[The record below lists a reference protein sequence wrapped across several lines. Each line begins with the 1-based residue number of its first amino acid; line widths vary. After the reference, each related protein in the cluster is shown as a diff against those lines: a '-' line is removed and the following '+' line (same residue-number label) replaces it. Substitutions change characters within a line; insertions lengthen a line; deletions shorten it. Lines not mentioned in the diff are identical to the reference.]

1 MKRAGCTAALVW
13 AAWAGGEAGAH
24 AQAPTA
30 AVAQTDAA
38 QTEAQEAAPLPAA
51 GAPLA
56 LETVLAASARHF
68 PAILESYAQR
78 EAALGR
84 ATAAEGAFDL
94 VLSANGRA
102 RASGF
107 WSGRFVDTQVSKP
120 LAAFGGEVFGSYRI
134 ADGRFPVY
142 EDVYFTNRIGE
153 FKVGAVLS
161 LLRDREFDQRRF
173 GRLDAALTVRNA
185 DFELLLA
192 QLAVQHQASVAYQN
206 WLFAGLQ
213 LQVYRDL
220 LAIARERQLRLSQQV
235 ARGARA
241 EIVLTENQQNVL
253 RREVLVA
260 EAERALAAAATVLSL
275 YLRTP
280 TGAPSLPDPASQPR
294 AAPPRDPEAVAQAI
308 ADSQEAL
315 AARPD
320 LGVLRTEIER
330 AENEARLG
338 RNELKPKLDFSYE
351 IARDLGDIQEGGP
364 SRSGLDNIVGF
375 RFSTPLE
382 RNFAKGKIQQADARR
397 RALEFRL
404 QRQTEQIG
412 AEIEQIR
419 IELVA
424 ADRLAILA
432 GQEVEQAQT
441 MQNAEAR
448 LFEGGASDFF
458 LLNQREERT
467 ADARIRALEAQLR
480 RQIAL
485 ADLYAATVNLE
496 QLGLAP
502 VRPG

>member
-1 MKRAGCTAALVW
+1 MRLATHAAALAC
-13 AAWAGGEAGAH
+13 AALSLCETEAR
-24 AQAPTA
+24 A
-30 AVAQTDAA
+30 AVP
-38 QTEAQEAAPLPAA
+38 AQEEALAPSQPEAD
-51 GAPLA
+51 APLA

-68 PAILESYAQR
+68 PRILESYAER
-78 EAALGR
+78 DAALGR

-94 VLSANGRA
+94 VLSANSRA

-107 WSGRFVDTQVSKP
+107 WSGRYAEAEVSKP
-120 LAAFGGEVFGSYRI
+120 IAAFGAEVYGSYRA

-142 EDVYFTNRIGE
+142 EDQFFTNRFGE

-161 LLRDREFDQRRF
+161 LLRDREIDERRF
-173 GRLDAALTVRNA
+173 GRLDAALAVRNA
-185 DFELLLA
+185 EFELLLA
-192 QLAVQHQASVAYQN
+192 QLGVQHQASIAYHA
-206 WLFAGLQ
+206 WVFAGLQ
-213 LQVYRDL
+213 LEVYRDL
-220 LAIARERQLRLSQQV
+220 LAIARERQTRLTQQV

-260 EAERALAAAATVLSL
+260 EAERGLAAAATVLSL

-280 TGAPSLPDPASQPR
+280 DGAPDLPDPAQRPQSP
-294 AAPPRDPEAVAQAI
+294 PPRDPNVVAEAIRQA
-308 ADSQEAL
+308 QEAL
-315 AARPD
+315 GDRPE
-320 LGVLRTEIER
+320 LAVLRTEIAR
-330 AENEARLG
+330 AENRIRLG

-351 IARDLGDIQEGGP
+351 IARDQGGVQEGGP
-364 SRSGLDNIVGF
+364 SRSGLDNIVGL

-382 RNFAKGKIQQADARR
+382 RNYAKGKIQEAESRR
-397 RALEFRL
+397 KALEFRL
-404 QRQTEQIG
+404 QRQSEQIA

-424 ADRLAILA
+424 ADRLAMLA

-441 MQNAEAR
+441 MQAAETR

-467 ADARIRALEAQLR
+467 ADARIRALQSQLR

-485 ADLYAATVNLE
+485 TDLYAATVNLAP
-496 QLGLAP
+496 LGL
-502 VRPG
+502 